1 MTSTVQPA
9 ATLPPNNSNFQNF
22 DPVVQDYEGTVT
34 VAPLVGTGEDSPN
47 VKPSGPAVAL
57 GDLPII
63 DCKALNAT
71 IGSGNTNIE
80 EVVVLD
86 KATYFPF
93 LLQVD
98 SRSQLNSQHR
108 DELRG
113 KKAVLLH
120 PSYLPQGR
128 LPSGEEF
135 FFLPRKHFSAL
146 RSVQGE
152 PNGRAFFPLNRGN
165 MVPAF
170 SYFNE
175 KKERQPASTKSP
187 QQEPFT
193 IIYILLLVAI
203 ALMTAA
209 SYANMGTTKRK
220 S

>member
-1 MTSTVQPA
+1 MTTVQPA
-9 ATLPPNNSNFQNF
+9 ATLPPTNSNFQNF

-34 VAPLVGTGEDSPN
+34 AAPLIGTGENSPN
-47 VKPSGPAVAL
+47 VKPTGPAVAL

-71 IGSGNTNIE
+71 IASGNTNIE
-80 EVVVLD
+80 EVTVLD

-93 LLQVD
+93 LLPIN
-98 SRSQLNSQHR
+98 SKEELNSQHP
-108 DELRG
+108 DDLRG

-120 PSYLPQGR
+120 PQYLPQGR

-135 FFLPRKHFSAL
+135 FFLPKKHFSVL

-175 KKERQPASTKSP
+175 KKERQQGQTNTTET
-187 QQEPFT
+187 EPFT

-203 ALMTAA
+203 SLMTAA
-209 SYANMGTTKRK
+209 AYANTRTRK
-220 S
+220 